1 MRPAPCRTRAP
12 ARTRVPRRRAAALWR
27 ARDGV
32 AAVEFALIVPLLI
45 LLLGG
50 AVSLGDAL
58 RVRIAV
64 GNAARAGAAWAQLN
78 GFDANGIAAAAQA
91 ATALTGVAVTAT
103 VSAASC
109 TSPAS
114 LLLAPAGAA
123 ALCPA
128 TGAPPGTYA
137 GVAASVSYTYVI
149 PLPGL
154 PTTTTIAASAV
165 ARVR

>member
-1 MRPAPCRTRAP
+1 MRPAPPRTR
-12 ARTRVPRRRAAALWR
+12 TSPRHPAALFWR

-32 AAVEFALIVPLLI
+32 AAVEFALIAPLLI

-50 AVSLGDAL
+50 AVSLGEAL

-78 GFDANGIAAAAQA
+78 GFDANGIAAAARA

-103 VSAASC
+103 ASAASC

-114 LLLAPAGAA
+114 LLLAPAGGAT
-123 ALCPA
+123 LCPA
-128 TGAPPGTYA
+128 TGAPPGTYVS
-137 GVAASVSYTYVI
+137 VATSVPYTSVI

-154 PTTTTIAASAV
+154 PTTTTITGAAV

>member
-1 MRPAPCRTRAP
+1 MPRPSPQTPGTSPGA
-12 ARTRVPRRRAAALWR
+12 AAALWQ

-32 AAVEFALIVPLLI
+32 AALEFALVAPLLI

-78 GFDANGIAAAAQA
+78 GFDANGIAAAARA
-91 ATALTGVAVTAT
+91 ATALTGVGVTAT
-103 VSAASC
+103 ASAATC
-109 TSPAS
+109 TNPAS
-114 LLLAPAGAA
+114 LLLAPAGGL

-128 TGAPPGTYA
+128 TGIPPGTYVS
-137 GVAASVSYTYVI
+137 VATTVAYTYVI

-154 PTTTTIAASAV
+154 PTTLSLIHISEPT
-165 ARVR
+165 RPY

>member
-1 MRPAPCRTRAP
+1 M
-12 ARTRVPRRRAAALWR
+12 LWR

-114 LLLAPAGAA
+114 LLLAPADGA